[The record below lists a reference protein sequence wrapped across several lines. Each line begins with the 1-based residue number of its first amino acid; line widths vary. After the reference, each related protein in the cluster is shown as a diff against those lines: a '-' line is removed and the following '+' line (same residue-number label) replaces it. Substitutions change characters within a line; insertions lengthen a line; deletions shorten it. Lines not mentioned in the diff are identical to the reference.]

1 MLRSTCSCHQSMCP
15 WFSLL
20 CLAASSSALGRT
32 SGELGNIGLL
42 TLFSCSWLFFC
53 GVCLGVQLF
62 CLPSASLYGKEK
74 IQGRW
79 AAVVARAPP
88 MVVFLDI
95 HPLVWAPASGAYHL
109 KLQAHSQVVR
119 ESSKGRTEC
128 HLLRLLPGRCQVER
142 CFQLKQAQQP

>member
-88 MVVFLDI
+88 MVVFLRCPKQLSSLSAKLSPFQALTAG
-95 HPLVWAPASGAYHL
+95 PLQSLCPCTQCAHRSGICPLGVTDPDLCLPA
-109 KLQAHSQVVR
+109 
-119 ESSKGRTEC
+119 
-128 HLLRLLPGRCQVER
+128 
-142 CFQLKQAQQP
+142 